1 MTTPETLFKE
11 LLTKLSMEPYATPV
25 STDDTLVILARMSAR
40 TAPEMKRVESRLLY
54 CIEKM
59 LQLTADGEKPY
70 AMRLSRP
77 FILKENTLRYTWDFT
92 IKGDVAAAVADV
104 QQIKIPEINFV
115 REEVVSTQTV
125 KPSRGSVRPVTVGN
139 SRK

>member
-11 LLTKLSMEPYATPV
+11 LLVKLSMEPYATPV
-25 STDDTLVILARMSAR
+25 TTDDTLVVLARMSAR

-59 LQLTADGEKPY
+59 LQLTAEGEKSY

-115 REEVVSTQTV
+115 REEVVNTQSV